1 MFGGAGSGGVD
12 INKTNARLSA
22 SLAKHQPKVPAQCYQ
37 KDALWEHLED
47 NIEVGDF
54 GLELDIEFEYD
65 ELGSDGSGTT
75 GVKFYEYADELNLT
89 MLDGV
94 KTATVNA
101 KSAAGPIVITHAEQR
116 ENAGANNFSLLKQRT
131 ESAKKAVR
139 KALSL
144 VGWGIS
150 SAASS
155 KRPSSIPEII
165 SQSGTIYGLNKAT
178 EVNSQ
183 GLYWMK
189 SQLEASFGEFSDNW
203 KKLGRL
209 FFNCV
214 AYSPEDSDAPTLF
227 MTDSSVF
234 MAYWDL
240 LPPTLRTA
248 PANASKGDAA
258 PFQQLELLGIPFRFS
273 IRCPLDA
280 DGNHQIFALNKNYLK
295 AKVNRSQNFDMPP
308 LVNLHPRQAVSATQI
323 YWEGNVIC
331 THFMSQGYATGVT
344 VTD

>member
-1 MFGGAGSGGVD
+1 MKAGAGSGGVD

-22 SLAKHQPKVPAQCYQ
+22 SLAKHQPKVPSQCYQ

-47 NIEVGDF
+47 NIETGDF
-54 GLELDIEFEYD
+54 GLELDVMFEYD

-89 MLDGV
+89 LLDGV
-94 KTATVNA
+94 KTGTIPA
-101 KSAAGPIVITHAEQR
+101 KNAAGPIVLTHEEQR
-116 ENAGANNFSLLKQRT
+116 ENAGSNNFSLAKQRT
-131 ESAKKAVR
+131 ESAKKAIR

-150 SAASS
+150 SAGAT

-165 SQSGTIYGLNKAT
+165 SQSGAYAGLTKT
-178 EVNSQ
+178 SEVNSQ
-183 GLYWMK
+183 GLYWMY
-189 SQLEASFGEFSDNW
+189 SQLESSFGEFADNW

-214 AYSPEDSDAPTLF
+214 AYSPEDGDSPTAAF
-227 MTDSSVF
+227 TDSTVF
-234 MAYWDL
+234 MEYWNL
-240 LPPTLRTA
+240 LPPTLRTS
-248 PANASKGDAA
+248 PAKKGDAA
-258 PFQQLELLGIPFRFS
+258 PFQELEFLGMPFRFS

-280 DGNHQIFALNKNYLK
+280 SGDHQIFMLNKKYLK
-295 AKVNRSQNFDMPP
+295 PKVSQNFEIPP

-323 YWEGNVIC
+323 YWAGNIIC
-331 THFMSQGYATGVT
+331 THFMSQGYATGIKVT
-344 VTD
+344 A